1 MDSSTASNCMHIAPH
16 RGPPI
21 PLAGLILLQATC
33 FHALNMM
40 NSQFPIPPCITK
52 YIHMCAQYPDLM
64 IVCYVCTAVRQSSS
78 KVMCP
83 LSPIAPLAWL
93 HTPACRPRRSYLCR
107 VSRSLRRMG
116 LEHQFVG
123 IDFGTATSLCILFLP
138 RFISF
143 SVDLQLLGTKEPA
156 FASHTPYRLLRRPTS
171 SLRQSRTPACPLCHL
186 PRSSQ

>member
-83 LSPIAPLAWL
+83 LSPIAPFSVAPHPGLQAKAFLSLQGFSLAAPDGTRASVCRHWL
-93 HTPACRPRRSYLCR
+93 WNSHLIVHPFPASFHNILCR
-107 VSRSLRRMG
+107 FATAGHQGASIRIAYPVS
-116 LEHQFVG
+116 
-123 IDFGTATSLCILFLP
+123 TAATAD
-138 RFISF
+138 
-143 SVDLQLLGTKEPA
+143 VE
-156 FASHTPYRLLRRPTS
+156 S
-171 SLRQSRTPACPLCHL
+171 SPKPDPCLSTL
-186 PRSSQ
+186 SSP